1 MAGSCDTSV
10 LQGSLRS
17 NQMVK
22 SVSAL
27 ALRMCSLQRLAAM
40 CRWEVQVLP
49 ASYISRTNKLAQLFA
64 LIFRRSSCQQPLLA
78 GALGGAA

>member
-1 MAGSCDTSV
+1 M
-10 LQGSLRS
+10 L
-17 NQMVK
+17 K
-22 SVSAL
+22 PISAL
-27 ALRMCSLQRLAAM
+27 EVHSCHLQRLVAM

>member
-1 MAGSCDTSV
+1 ME
-10 LQGSLRS
+10 
-17 NQMVK
+17 
-22 SVSAL
+22 
-27 ALRMCSLQRLAAM
+27 LRMCNLQRLVAM